1 MECLRLGE
9 LDVGSLAEVL
19 HTRGRAAQE
28 VLGCSGAPR
37 FVSNS
42 TERDPD
48 VSNGRTPRA
57 VPAVAQVQG
66 SRNGDQGKGVRST
79 IADLAVGG
87 VL

>member
-1 MECLRLGE
+1 MRCRGVLRLGE

-48 VSNGRTPRA
+48 VSNGRTPAASLWSLKSRA
-57 VPAVAQVQG
+57 AATEMRAKAYEAR
-66 SRNGDQGKGVRST
+66 SRTLR
-79 IADLAVGG
+79 
-87 VL
+87 